1 MHLSIFCFY
10 PFTAANVGK
19 QRSTERKEFFLYK
32 PSCENKKKKKA
43 ACTVLKETAKL
54 QYDRKQNKK
63 EGRASKKIDKYVF
76 SFI

>member
-32 PSCENKKKKKA
+32 PSCENKKKKSSMYRIERNREV
-43 ACTVLKETAKL
+43 TVRSKT
-54 QYDRKQNKK
+54 KQKGG
-63 EGRASKKIDKYVF
+63 EGIEKNR
-76 SFI
+76 